1 MGSLAPSTRGPLGCG
16 SYSVRLVNDGRP
28 ILETKRV
35 TSVVWGRRLDEV
47 STATI
52 TIPVAGT
59 DLRACCERA
68 NLIEP
73 LRTEVEITRDG
84 FVVWVGYLMRDVT
97 FSRDHIIINAHD
109 ILGWTE
115 RRVLG
120 NHDYVA
126 TDLLDIALGYLAD
139 PNLDDFPWLSLIAQA
154 TPTGILADRK
164 VLASEYRF
172 ASDPLGELYETGLDI
187 TVAAGRIYIGPEVAT
202 CGHIVLR
209 DTDFNGSPEVKLDG
223 LERATRVIVKG
234 ANGIVS
240 VYPPEPE
247 PHCYRDADHVSED
260 QDILDQASAD
270 ARAQSLYARLS
281 SSYPYYVH
289 IPQGSGLRSTA
300 GVHINA
306 LIPGNKFQFESK
318 TLCIPIA
325 MGMRLVALDVEAS
338 SGSEQVR
345 VTLEPLGDHEGVAA

>member
-16 SYSVRLVNDGRP
+16 TYQARLVNDGRP
-28 ILETKRV
+28 ILETKTV
-35 TSVVWGRRLDEV
+35 TSVTWGRRLDEV

-52 TIPVAGT
+52 TIPVKGN
-59 DLRACCERA
+59 DLTACCERA

-84 FVVWVGYLMRDVT
+84 MPVWIGYLLRDVT
-97 FSRDHIIINAHD
+97 FSRDHIIVNAHD

-120 NHDYVA
+120 NHNYDD

-139 PNLDDFPWLSLIAQA
+139 PNLDDFAWSSLIAQA

-172 ASDPLGELYETGLDI
+172 ASDPLGELYGTGLDI
-187 TVAAGRIYIGPEVAT
+187 TVAAGRIYLGPEVAT

-209 DTDFNGSPEVKLDG
+209 DTDFDGDPEVKLDG
-223 LERATRVIVKG
+223 AERATRVIVRG

-247 PHCYRDADHVSED
+247 VKCYRDADYVSED
-260 QDILDQASAD
+260 QDMLDQESAD
-270 ARAQSLYARLS
+270 ARAQSLYTRLS

-289 IPQGSGLRSTA
+289 IPQGSGLRPTA

-318 TLCIPIA
+318 ALCIPIA
-325 MGMRLVALDVEAS
+325 MGMRLTAVDVEAS
-338 SGSEQVR
+338 SSSEQVR
-345 VTLEPLGDHEGVAA
+345 VTLEPIGDFEGVSV